1 MADKPETADYAES
14 LQILTKLARGG
25 DVRASIA
32 LASHLRD
39 DLLAYLEELQEELR
53 RPRVA

>member
-1 MADKPETADYAES
+1 MAAKPETADYAEA

-39 DLLAYLEELQEELR
+39 DLLAYLKELERELR
-53 RPRVA
+53 KPRVA

>member
-1 MADKPETADYAES
+1 MPAKAETADYAEA

-39 DLLAYLEELQEELR
+39 DLLGYLKELERELR
-53 RPRVA
+53 KPRAA

>member
-1 MADKPETADYAES
+1 MPAEPETADYAES

-39 DLLAYLEELQEELR
+39 ELLEYLEEYR
-53 RPRVA
+53 RGAA